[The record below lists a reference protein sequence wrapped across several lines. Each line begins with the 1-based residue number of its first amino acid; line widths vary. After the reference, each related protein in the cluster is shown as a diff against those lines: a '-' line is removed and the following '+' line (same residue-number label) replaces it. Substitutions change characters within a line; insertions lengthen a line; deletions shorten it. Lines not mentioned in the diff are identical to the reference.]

1 MLLKSETSDVGSRRL
16 GVVAWL
22 ADAARPFRIVR
33 IQIHFDKLLALVWP
47 MVVDGAGCS
56 THSLVPAAV
65 SCADAAW
72 ISCEHLPAAPPVP
85 GGGVGVAVWA
95 TLPLRLALAI
105 LAFAP
110 GLDEVRASC
119 SRTDF
124 EHDDESPASDAC
136 PGANAVWMSGV
147 GCLACPGY
155 VTREVPPTGPGH
167 SWTTGTSGLAV
178 AISVLRHAGP
188 KGCSRLH
195 ARQDDYKRML
205 RDSNPRE
212 PVDSVALARRYIRP
226 LCQAS

>member
-33 IQIHFDKLLALVWP
+33 IQTHFDQLLALVWP
-47 MVVDGAGCS
+47 MVVNGAGRS

-72 ISCEHLPAAPPVP
+72 IPCEHLPAAPPVP

-95 TLPLRLALAI
+95 TLPLRLTLAV

-124 EHDDESPASDAC
+124 EHDDEPPASDAC
-136 PGANAVWMSGV
+136 PRRMRCGWVAWDAWHV
-147 GCLACPGY
+147 L
-155 VTREVPPTGPGH
+155 
-167 SWTTGTSGLAV
+167 GTSPAKFPRPAPAIHGLPARVVSPSLSASCAMPAPRV
-178 AISVLRHAGP
+178 ARGSMPNKI
-188 KGCSRLH
+188 
-195 ARQDDYKRML
+195 
-205 RDSNPRE
+205 
-212 PVDSVALARRYIRP
+212 
-226 LCQAS
+226 

>member
-33 IQIHFDKLLALVWP
+33 IQTHFDQLLALVWP
-47 MVVDGAGCS
+47 MVVDGARRAA
-56 THSLVPAAV
+56 HSLVLSTISGANT
-65 SCADAAW
+65 SR
-72 ISCEHLPAAPPVP
+72 ISCKHLPAAPPVP

-124 EHDDESPASDAC
+124 EHDDESPDSDAC
-136 PGANAVWMSGV
+136 PGANTVMIISG
-147 GCLACPGY
+147 C
-155 VTREVPPTGPGH
+155 
-167 SWTTGTSGLAV
+167 
-178 AISVLRHAGP
+178 
-188 KGCSRLH
+188 
-195 ARQDDYKRML
+195 
-205 RDSNPRE
+205 
-212 PVDSVALARRYIRP
+212 
-226 LCQAS
+226 